1 MPKRTTSNNENRNL
15 RLLAAAAVF
24 LLLWLHAGLCA
35 AQSFTEPVYAS
46 ILATSPGEK
55 VYQCT
60 GHAAVRLQCPDFDLD
75 NVFSFETS
83 SENTGIQILG
93 RVKGR
98 FSRIATSEY
107 IDQFRTEGREVKE
120 YPLNLTDSQ
129 IRTLWQLLDE
139 ASELGAEEDFN
150 IRYRNCSSEIL
161 LKINEALGTDRI
173 RMHDRIGTM
182 DNAARIAELIDE
194 DRPWTKLLLT
204 IAIGADCDKTDP
216 DQAATYPVMMA
227 ERLPKATIVSADGTE
242 RPLLGAEPK
251 TLLRGAQRTGSHG
264 GLGPVAIALVVLA
277 LSAVVSIAE
286 RTGRCRSMVKAAD
299 IAALAAESAAA
310 AAIIVLA
317 VIPSGIGHGWHWM
330 FIPLNL
336 LPLLTWAFLRKTP
349 AYRIIFIAYGAACAL
364 FTASPLFTSES
375 GAAGSIISGAIA
387 IRVLSH
393 FLSKTIK
400 SL

>member
-139 ASELGAEEDFN
+139 ASELGL
-150 IRYRNCSSEIL
+150 S
-161 LKINEALGTDRI
+161 
-173 RMHDRIGTM
+173 
-182 DNAARIAELIDE
+182 LIH
-194 DRPWTKLLLT
+194 
-204 IAIGADCDKTDP
+204 I
-216 DQAATYPVMMA
+216 
-227 ERLPKATIVSADGTE
+227 
-242 RPLLGAEPK
+242 
-251 TLLRGAQRTGSHG
+251 
-264 GLGPVAIALVVLA
+264 
-277 LSAVVSIAE
+277 
-286 RTGRCRSMVKAAD
+286 
-299 IAALAAESAAA
+299 
-310 AAIIVLA
+310 
-317 VIPSGIGHGWHWM
+317 
-330 FIPLNL
+330 
-336 LPLLTWAFLRKTP
+336 
-349 AYRIIFIAYGAACAL
+349 
-364 FTASPLFTSES
+364 
-375 GAAGSIISGAIA
+375 
-387 IRVLSH
+387 
-393 FLSKTIK
+393 
-400 SL
+400 